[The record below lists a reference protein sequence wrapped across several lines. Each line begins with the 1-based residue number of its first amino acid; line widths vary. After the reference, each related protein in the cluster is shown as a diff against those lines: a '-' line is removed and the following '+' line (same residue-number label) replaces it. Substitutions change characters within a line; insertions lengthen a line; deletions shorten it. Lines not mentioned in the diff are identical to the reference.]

1 MTGHTRG
8 LGTVAANSS
17 QIMPSI
23 GPERCVRCILKKK
36 LKPPIFSNVKQ
47 ENWLN

>member
-23 GPERCVRCILKKK
+23 GPERCVGIDVLKKET
-36 LKPPIFSNVKQ
+36 
-47 ENWLN
+47 ENPYFFKR